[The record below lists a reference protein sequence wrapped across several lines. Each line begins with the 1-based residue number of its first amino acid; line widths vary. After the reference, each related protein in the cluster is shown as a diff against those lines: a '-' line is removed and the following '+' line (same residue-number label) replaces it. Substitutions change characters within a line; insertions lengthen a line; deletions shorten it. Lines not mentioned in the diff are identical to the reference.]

1 MPESELEYMKYCTGN
16 AKTFVA
22 NDIVACVYCRKI
34 YKAHHLPSTHNC
46 LICYSCNVDAV
57 MIVKNSP
64 LRDLSEPERI
74 ALLEKWHADGFTPI
88 DNN

>member
-1 MPESELEYMKYCTGN
+1 MPEYNLEYMEYCTGN

-34 YKAHHLPSTHNC
+34 YKAHRLTSAHNC
-46 LICYSCNVDAV
+46 LICSKCDVDAV

-64 LRDLSEPERI
+64 LHDLSESEQT
-74 ALLEKWHADGFTPI
+74 ALLEKWHVDGFTPI
-88 DNN
+88 QN

>member
-1 MPESELEYMKYCTGN
+1 MPESKLEYMEYCTGN

-22 NDIVACVYCRKI
+22 NDIVACVYCREI
-34 YKAHHLPSTHNC
+34 YTARYLTSVHNC
-46 LICYSCNVDAV
+46 LMCYKCGIDAV

-88 DNN
+88 DKN